1 MTKNQFNNHQVD
13 DLNDTSHLGAPS
25 ENFVDETIEERRP
38 FKDNSLLDR
47 NKSYFGSINSQLT
60 RNKINN
66 TKQNTMK
73 LPQQ

>member
-1 MTKNQFNNHQVD
+1 VTNIQLEDF
-13 DLNDTSHLGAPS
+13 NDTSHLGAPS

-38 FKDNSLLDR
+38 FKDTNILDR

-73 LPQQ
+73 ALPQHQ